1 MHIFPQNEFARRGK
15 KAALSFKLQLASHQ
29 GNYLSITNQPK
40 WCGYDKILANCITAG
55 RTAASLLVRDDDDD
69 VLMGCAIHRAVLF
82 FSFFVGIQ
90 CDAVLIPTNEHNATE
105 SVNSVIRGSFH
116 S

>member
-55 RTAASLLVRDDDDD
+55 RTAASLLVHDDDDD
-69 VLMGCAIHRAVLF
+69 VLMGCAIHRAVFCFFLF
-82 FSFFVGIQ
+82 SWGFSAMLF
-90 CDAVLIPTNEHNATE
+90 
-105 SVNSVIRGSFH
+105 
-116 S
+116 